1 MWYFLLLLLTF
12 PAPLA
17 LSATAQQEKGLSD
30 LVEGVE
36 RSFAHMKDLSADFI
50 QIFEDPLN
58 RKRQESGH
66 LYLMRPRMMRW
77 EYKNPEEKLFVSD
90 GKTVY
95 FYVPADRQ
103 VAKEAVKQSFDDR
116 IPLMF
121 LLGQSN
127 LRNEFTRFELLN
139 TKPFFEGA
147 KVVRMY
153 PKRKTDL
160 QEIVMEVDPS
170 NYEILRLRF
179 AHSDGSR
186 SEFIFS
192 SIRLN
197 TGLQSSMFDF
207 KVPPGVDVV
216 QGLGQ

>member
-1 MWYFLLLLLTF
+1 MCYFLALF
-12 PAPLA
+12 LA
-17 LSATAQQEKGLSD
+17 VSPQLDKGLPG

-36 RSFAHMKDLSADFI
+36 RSFAQMKDFSADFI
-50 QIFEDPLN
+50 QIFEDALN
-58 RKRQESGH
+58 RKQQESGH

-77 EYKNPEEKLFVSD
+77 EYKNPEDKLFISD
-90 GKTVY
+90 GKAVY
-95 FYVPADRQ
+95 YYVPADRQ
-103 VAKEAVKQSFDDR
+103 VNKEAVKESFDDR
-116 IPLMF
+116 VPLMF
-121 LLGQSN
+121 LLGRSN

-139 TKPFFEGA
+139 TKPFFEGL

-160 QEIVMEVDPS
+160 QEVLMEVDPA
-170 NYEILRLRF
+170 NYQIRRLLL
-179 AHSDGSR
+179 AHQDGSR

-192 SIRLN
+192 NIRTN
-197 TGLQSSMFDF
+197 TGLRASMFDF

>member
-1 MWYFLLLLLTF
+1 MYYFLGF
-12 PAPLA
+12 CLA
-17 LSATAQQEKGLSD
+17 VLVSTVAGPQEKGLSEI
-30 LVEGVE
+30 VQGVE
-36 RSFAHMKDLSADFI
+36 TSFARMKDLSSDFI
-50 QIFEDPLN
+50 QIFEDALN
-58 RKRQESGH
+58 RKQQESGH

-77 EYKNPEEKLFVSD
+77 EYKNPEDKLFISD

-103 VAKEAVKQSFDDR
+103 VNKEAVKQSFDDR

-121 LLGQSN
+121 LLGQAN

-139 TKPFFEGA
+139 TKPFFEGT

-192 SIRLN
+192 SIRVN
-197 TGLQSSMFDF
+197 TGLRASMFDF

>member
-1 MWYFLLLLLTF
+1 MCYFLALF
-12 PAPLA
+12 LA
-17 LSATAQQEKGLSD
+17 VSPQLDKGLPG

-36 RSFAHMKDLSADFI
+36 RLFAQMKDFSADFI
-50 QIFEDPLN
+50 QIFEDALN
-58 RKRQESGH
+58 RKQQESGH

-77 EYKNPEEKLFVSD
+77 EYKNPEDKLFISD
-90 GKTVY
+90 GKAVY
-95 FYVPADRQ
+95 YYVPADRQ
-103 VAKEAVKQSFDDR
+103 VNKEAVKESFDDR

-121 LLGQSN
+121 LLGRSN

-139 TKPFFEGA
+139 TKPFFEGL

-160 QEIVMEVDPS
+160 QEVLMEVDPA
-170 NYEILRLRF
+170 NYQIRRLLLARQ
-179 AHSDGSR
+179 DGSR

-192 SIRLN
+192 NIRTN
-197 TGLQSSMFDF
+197 TGLRANMFDF

>member
-1 MWYFLLLLLTF
+1 MCYFLALF
-12 PAPLA
+12 LA
-17 LSATAQQEKGLSD
+17 VSPQLDKGLPG

-36 RSFAHMKDLSADFI
+36 RLFAEMKDFSADFI
-50 QIFEDPLN
+50 QIFEDALN
-58 RKRQESGH
+58 RKQQESGH

-77 EYKNPEEKLFVSD
+77 EYKNPEDKLFISD
-90 GKTVY
+90 GKAVY
-95 FYVPADRQ
+95 YYVPADRQ
-103 VAKEAVKQSFDDR
+103 VNKEAVKESFDDR

-121 LLGQSN
+121 LLGRSN

-139 TKPFFEGA
+139 TKPFFEGL

-160 QEIVMEVDPS
+160 QEVLMEVDPA
-170 NYEILRLRF
+170 NYQIRRLLL
-179 AHSDGSR
+179 AHQDGSR

-192 SIRLN
+192 NIRTN
-197 TGLQSSMFDF
+197 TGLRASMFDF

>member
-1 MWYFLLLLLTF
+1 MCYFLALF
-12 PAPLA
+12 LA
-17 LSATAQQEKGLSD
+17 MSPQVAGGLSG

-36 RSFAHMKDLSADFI
+36 RTFAQMKDFSADFI
-50 QIFEDPLN
+50 QIFEDALN
-58 RKRQESGH
+58 RKQQESGH

-77 EYKNPEEKLFVSD
+77 EYKNPEDKLFLSD

-95 FYVPADRQ
+95 YYVPADRQ
-103 VAKEAVKQSFDDR
+103 VSKEAVKESFDDR
-116 IPLMF
+116 VPLMF
-121 LLGQSN
+121 LLGRSN
-127 LRNEFTRFELLN
+127 LRDEFTRFELLN
-139 TKPFFEGA
+139 TKPFFEGL

-160 QEIVMEVDPS
+160 QEVLMEVDPA
-170 NYEILRLRF
+170 NYQIRRLLL
-179 AHSDGSR
+179 AHKDGSR

-192 SIRLN
+192 SIRTN
-197 TGLQSSMFDF
+197 SGLHASMFDF

>member
-1 MWYFLLLLLTF
+1 MCYFLALF
-12 PAPLA
+12 LA
-17 LSATAQQEKGLSD
+17 VSPQLDKGLPG

-36 RSFAHMKDLSADFI
+36 RLFAQMKDFSADFI
-50 QIFEDPLN
+50 QIFEDALN
-58 RKRQESGH
+58 RKQQESGH

-77 EYKNPEEKLFVSD
+77 EYKNPEDKLFISD
-90 GKTVY
+90 GKAVY
-95 FYVPADRQ
+95 YYVPADRQ
-103 VAKEAVKQSFDDR
+103 VNKEAVKESFDDR

-121 LLGQSN
+121 LLGRSN

-153 PKRKTDL
+153 PKRKTDF
-160 QEIVMEVDPS
+160 QEILMEVDPAD
-170 NYEILRLRF
+170 YLIRRLVL
-179 AHSDGSR
+179 AHMDGSR

-192 SIRLN
+192 GIRTN
-197 TGLQSSMFDF
+197 TGLRTSMFDF
-207 KVPPGVDVV
+207 KLPPGVEVV